1 MANGQPPID
10 DVSGVG
16 TEFPRP
22 GARARPLLGEYPE
35 VAPRQRHH
43 HKAKPNLRLVTS
55 RPKVREAGANRLD
68 EATLRRT
75 LRGLVEA
82 GRLPLS
88 GETNLEHFVRKQG
101 KNLTRAFDN
110 LLSYEAPMDP
120 LNVLSLGTSLSR
132 MLRLY
137 PELRASL
144 LRFEEILLAITRT
157 TEFDDYINE
166 KFDEDHARYLRRLT
180 LEFEHLHVV
189 GKTQCNEDHTTRPS
203 WEAALSLDLP
213 NIAVNLISTEVNQL
227 CSLGHVEAAI
237 DLYQRAGTG
246 LVRKYYD
253 YPTARVAVAM
263 GRKEN
268 PDLSTLTC
276 LGNLYAAVASAHMIS
291 ADREAGTSM
300 ASSLKWARI
309 FMELAKASFCAVR
322 PTWSHG
328 LANLQLIYYAEHRI
342 IGNSREAQYFWQTGY
357 DQLRLCNDVRRSR
370 KMRKMDQEDHKFI
383 EELLIR

>member
-1 MANGQPPID
+1 VTTD
-10 DVSGVG
+10 DRPSDDSLIGNYPKMSVRM
-16 TEFPRP
+16 PRP
-22 GARARPLLGEYPE
+22 GPQLIVSNAKTFPRRAL
-35 VAPRQRHH
+35 
-43 HKAKPNLRLVTS
+43 
-55 RPKVREAGANRLD
+55 LD

-82 GRLPLS
+82 GRLPLA
-88 GETNLEHFVRKQG
+88 GETNLEHFVRRQG

-110 LLSYEAPMDP
+110 LISSEAPVDP

-144 LRFEEILLAITRT
+144 FRFEKMLLAITRT
-157 TEFDDYINE
+157 PEFDDYING
-166 KFDEDHARYLRRLT
+166 KFEEDHAKYLRRLV

-189 GKTQCNEDHTTRPS
+189 GKTQFDEDHTTRPN
-203 WEAALSLDLP
+203 WEAALALDLP

-227 CSLGHVEAAI
+227 CSLGHVESAL
-237 DLYQRAGTG
+237 DLYQRAGMR
-246 LVRKYYD
+246 LVKKYYD
-253 YPTARVAVAM
+253 FPIAHIAVAM

-268 PDLSTLTC
+268 ADLSTLTC
-276 LGNLYAAVASAHMIS
+276 IGNLYAAVASAHMIS
-291 ADREAGTSM
+291 AALEAGRSR
-300 ASSLKWARI
+300 ASSVRWAHT

-328 LANLQLIYYAEHRI
+328 LANLQLICYTEHRI
-342 IGNSREAQYFWQTGY
+342 MGNSGQAQYFWQTGHN
-357 DQLRLCNDVRRSR
+357 QLRLCNDIRRST
-370 KMRKMDQEDHKFI
+370 KMQALNQDDTKFV